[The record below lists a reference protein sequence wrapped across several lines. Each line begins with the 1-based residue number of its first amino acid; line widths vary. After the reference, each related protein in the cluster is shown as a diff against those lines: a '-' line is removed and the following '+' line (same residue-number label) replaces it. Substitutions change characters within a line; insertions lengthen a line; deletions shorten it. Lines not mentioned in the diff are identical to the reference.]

1 MFKDYNMNQVV
12 LPLDL
17 EIKLQE
23 NDIAFA
29 VNDVVEAIPDEAFA
43 VFVRDTGCPCLSS
56 AHDDEDYP
64 VRLHSICF
72 LGKKD

>member
-23 NDIAFA
+23 NDIAYA
-29 VNDVVEAIPDEAFA
+29 VHDVVESIPDEAFTD
-43 VFVRDTGCPCLSS
+43 FMRMKMIT
-56 AHDDEDYP
+56 
-64 VRLHSICF
+64 
-72 LGKKD
+72 